1 MRPGNQFDYLEVGQM
16 WYSICC
22 KAVGPLRF
30 LGQVGTAVVISVQN
44 LAVRAGTFHL
54 DNVSLEVPSGG
65 YAVLMGRTGTGKTTL
80 LEAICGLKS
89 VTAGRVVLMG
99 RDVTQLK
106 PAERGIGF
114 VPQEGALFPTMTVRR
129 QLGFS
134 LIIRKRTRREIKKR
148 VDELA
153 SLLGL
158 TSLLD
163 RRPEGLSGGERQRIA
178 LGRALAA
185 HPGVLCLDEPLSAL
199 DDDTREEMYSLL
211 RSVREQSGVTTL
223 HITHNRSEAALLADT
238 VFHIENGRI
247 HQVPLNKFDQSDPFE
262 VSEAVSDAERVEA

>member
-1 MRPGNQFDYLEVGQM
+1 MRPGNRFDYLEDGQM
-16 WYSICC
+16 RHGFRR
-22 KAVGPLRF
+22 KAVGLLPF
-30 LGQVGTAVVISVQN
+30 LGHVGTAVVISVQN
-44 LAVRAGTFHL
+44 LAVRAGTFRL
-54 DNVSLEVPSGG
+54 DNVSLDVPSGG

-80 LEAICGLKS
+80 LEALCGLKS
-89 VTAGRVVLMG
+89 VTAGKVVLMG
-99 RDVTQLK
+99 RDVTHLK

-134 LIIRKRTRREIKKR
+134 LVIRKRTRREIKKR

-158 TSLLD
+158 SSLLD

-223 HITHNRSEAALLADT
+223 HITHNRAEAALLADT
-238 VFHIENGRI
+238 MFQIENGRI
-247 HQVPLNKFDQSDPFE
+247 RQVPINQFDRSEPFE
-262 VSEAVSDAERVEA
+262 VSEEVSDAERVEA